1 MNTKLCKK
9 CNQVKCVKEFTKHTK
24 TYDGLY
30 YCCRICK
37 VTGRKRYP
45 ECPQKAKARHD
56 RFVSKNPDYYNA
68 RARKW
73 NAANPEKRKEIK
85 RRYIES
91 GLNKV
96 HTQQRRARIRKL
108 PHSFNK
114 YDWKNALEHF
124 NFSCAYC
131 SNSERELQMEHF
143 IPLSKN
149 GHFTTYNIIPACYKC
164 NYSKQDTDYSE
175 WYTKREY
182 FSADRLEN
190 ILAWLEY
197 HALRNGVKLSESMR
211 DGA

>member
-1 MNTKLCKK
+1 MSTKLCKK
-9 CNQVKCVKEFTKHTK
+9 CNEIKCVSDFTVHTK

-30 YCCRICK
+30 YCCKQCK
-37 VTGRKRYP
+37 ISGRKRYP

-56 RFVSKNPDYYNA
+56 RFVSKNPDYYRLKA
-68 RARKW
+68 REWA
-73 NAANPEKRKEIK
+73 NANPDKVKAMK

-91 GLNKV
+91 GLNKI
-96 HTQQRRARIRKL
+96 HTQQRRARMRKL

-114 YDWKNALEHF
+114 RDWTNALEHF

-149 GHFTTYNIIPACYKC
+149 GHFTPYNIIPACDKC
-164 NYSKQDTDYSE
+164 NFSKKDADYFE
-175 WYTKREY
+175 WYTKQEY
-182 FSADRLEN
+182 FNVESLEN
-190 ILAWLEY
+190 ILAWLDY
-197 HALRNGVKLSESMR
+197 HVLRNDVKLSESMR